1 MPYLIECAEAD
12 ATLGETVDV
21 MREVF
26 GSVCGAVDSVVD
38 RTCNTGRFK
47 GPAPKEQRRYMD
59 MLKRD

>member
-26 GSVCGAVDSVVD
+26 GVYVEPLIVDITVAFGLVTIDQLLAAS
-38 RTCNTGRFK
+38 TK
-47 GPAPKEQRRYMD
+47 PHYLQ
-59 MLKRD
+59 